1 MEKNIV
7 EDVKNIPKEF
17 NAEDEID
24 LLELLRVIWK
34 NRIMIMVISGM
45 VTVAAVVIAIS
56 MPKIYEAELT
66 FMAESQKGSSGGLA
80 SLAGSLPLSA
90 LGIST
95 GSDGT
100 TDYKTIMESR
110 TFREDVINKKGLFQ
124 YYIKSQKIDLS
135 KIKDK
140 EKMPDIV
147 DAAKWLKK
155 IVTISKDEKT
165 GVFTIKAEI
174 GNKKTAALLPQYYYD
189 ELQLYLKEKKMTKTK
204 MNRIYVEKQL
214 EIVNLKMS
222 EQENEIKKIGKKY
235 NSVSVG
241 DEAKAVAEMTADIKK
256 SILEK
261 SNQVKIMQEFA
272 GEDNIELK
280 KAEKELQVY
289 QNQLAALQ
297 TGGKNVP
304 VDVIPLNDIPSL
316 KIRMERLT
324 RELQATAELYKMLLV
339 QAGTA
344 RIEEVKDI
352 PVTNILDKPIE
363 PKIQSK
369 PNKKL
374 IVLIGILLGLF
385 LGVFT
390 AFAKEFIKGIDFKK
404 ITE

>member
-7 EDVKNIPKEF
+7 EDVKKNPAEF
-17 NAEDEID
+17 SAEDEID

-34 NRIMIMVISGM
+34 NRIMILIIAVV
-45 VTVAAVVIAIS
+45 VTVVAGVKAIS

-66 FMAESQKGSSGGLA
+66 FMAESQKSSSGGLA
-80 SLAGSLPLSA
+80 ALAGSLPLSA
-90 LGIST
+90 LGISS
-95 GSDGT
+95 GSDGAI
-100 TDYKTIMESR
+100 DYKTIMESR
-110 TFREDVINKKGLFQ
+110 TFREEVIKNRGLYSYF
-124 YYIKSQKIDLS
+124 IKSNKIDIS

-140 EKMPDIV
+140 KNIPTMI
-147 DAAKWLKK
+147 DAANWIGGKVK
-155 IVTISKDEKT
+155 VSKDDKT
-165 GVFTIKAEI
+165 GVYKIKTEI
-174 GNKKTAALLPQYYYD
+174 SDKKMAAVISQKYYD

-204 MNRIYVEKQL
+204 MNRIYIEKQL
-214 EIVNLKMS
+214 ELVNLKMS

-241 DEAKAVAEMTADIKK
+241 DEAKASAEIMAEIKK
-256 SILEK
+256 TIMEK
-261 SNQVKIMQEFA
+261 SSQLAIMKEFA

-280 KAEKELQVY
+280 KTEKELEVY
-289 QNQLAALQ
+289 QQQLAGLQ
-297 TGGKNVP
+297 TGGKNIP

-316 KIRMERLT
+316 KIKMERLT

-363 PKIQSK
+363 PKIPSK

-374 IVLIGILLGLF
+374 IVVIGFVLGVF
-385 LGVFT
+385 LGVFA
-390 AFAKEFIKGIDFKK
+390 AFVKEFIKGIDFKK